1 MPGIT
6 INSKL
11 DTKPVISS
19 LSEINR
25 HIQSL
30 RATVTK
36 AGRNMNASVVGY
48 AKAMS
53 TNAKVSSEVN
63 AQVEELNATY
73 HDLVE
78 QVDRLANTKI
88 DTKEYADLKK
98 EIEGTEKQLRRLQ
111 ETQQRLK
118 DLGKDVVPTKEYTA
132 VNKSIKASRKRL
144 NGIEEEYDKQAVNA
158 EAASNNAI
166 NIRSRISNE
175 EKAIKDFQ
183 AKLSD
188 AEKQANAFMKSAYG
202 IADGERKIG
211 VMMSR
216 VDANY
221 SNLIANAQ
229 EQIADSQQELENVQ
243 WTDPAAAQEIKEEI
257 ERYKEKIKVYQEA
270 RAAKIAELQAEDTRA
285 KSTDDYKR
293 YQEYTEYANTYK
305 QSLDDARTR
314 LEAYKN
320 ELPQAESEENKYV
333 EIMTSLEEQLDAAQ
347 SEYDKLIEQRKELE
361 ATGGNLTDTEA
372 MRRNQYDI
380 QKTTEL
386 LQKLQQ
392 QKEAMESSGTATVMG
407 DTTKEYGDV
416 VSKAADAE
424 KKLHETIENA
434 QEDTKPIHIKEWEQ
448 MNTVTGAV
456 ANSFAKLQNV
466 AAMAG
471 YAIQHPLEALN
482 RIVPVVASGIANLA
496 GRVLNLAA
504 SFGKM
509 AINNI
514 VSTLRNMASSAIN
527 AAAGLARM
535 AGSTVVSFLRRL
547 ADGAKKAAVQLG
559 KVAGSAIIGGLRKI
573 GSLAAMA
580 GKSLLGLGKSAR
592 KSNGGIKDAI
602 KLLVRYGFGVRSVFM
617 LVRKLR
623 AAVVDAFQ
631 NMAKKVPEVNK
642 TLSALSSSMDLLKNS
657 LATAF
662 QPILTAIA
670 PYLVQLMDMMSE
682 AAAKVGEFFAVLTG
696 QNYIYQ
702 ATKANID
709 YAKSLDKSTKSTK
722 KNTKETENQLAS
734 FDHLNILK
742 DTKKDK
748 TDKEKTP
755 TADFKK
761 VPIESAISDLA
772 KRIKD
777 AFSKGDFT
785 EIGKILANK
794 LTEWVNE
801 INWAW
806 LGKKIGEGINHIVD
820 VVNGFFDNFD
830 WVDLGQKFAEGLNS
844 LIDNVNFYELGRAM
858 TQKLRALIETAWGVV
873 SDINWEHVGDAI
885 GNYIQGAFDNIPWET
900 LGETVGT
907 AITGVFRALQN
918 AIVSFGWADAGER
931 LANALN
937 SMFDSINWVQI
948 GNTINALFKGVL
960 KGLKTFIATFDW
972 DSHAKELERG
982 FKNFI
987 KKLPTADIGEVLK
1000 NATIKIL
1007 GFIRKG
1013 LINKDTWGQ
1022 AGTKFGELL
1031 NKLFETDGKG
1041 NTIWTELAL
1050 AVGDLAESVVTAI
1063 SATVNEFEWGDA
1075 GQNFHDAVFLLVEKF
1090 PLDELGSGLSDLMA
1104 GALEFLNETLGDEKL
1119 FTQLGTDTAD
1129 FFNRFTGNTAL
1140 WDEIGEG
1147 VNNAFLGVLE
1157 FGQGFVDGFNET
1169 DAADAIKRALGKIH
1183 FDEIATNTWNLLKSA
1198 FAKAGSFVDALF
1210 SENLDNTRAQ
1220 IDPAYVE
1227 KVVNFNNQS
1236 VGTRIGSKISEAL
1249 SKIPWESIGETVWSA
1264 AKTAFSNAGDFLVA
1278 IFGITD
1284 EDIAATKSKSKIEAI
1299 GVKIGKELSKIPWKS
1314 IFETAKQ
1321 EILTFFEGAISGLIG
1336 TESDS
1341 PGNGTVF
1348 AILAGAFILL
1358 KGGLVKAIA
1367 GLTGT
1372 VVGTVASNLPLV
1384 LDALLV
1390 FYDVKTIKD
1399 AADGYAE
1406 AGEAYN
1412 RMVETYANGYIQVLQ
1427 SSGKEAADQYAAMV
1441 ADIDTTSMSVD
1452 EAIMALTDKAKA
1464 DWGDAPKDWREGLD
1478 QGWNTYFG
1486 ENGRGL
1492 GALVEDAINGVL
1504 EAFGIKKPEVQGAAE
1519 DTFTIPLTLPD
1530 EVNAD
1535 AETVANGGADSY
1547 INTLDGRKD
1556 EVSDK
1561 YDEVYL
1567 PSPEELKDMGY
1578 YEGQTIADNGVNG
1591 TVSELDSK
1599 KEEVK
1604 KAYEGTFVK
1613 TYEDG
1618 VEGSSGFDIGSGKS
1632 SRTGKLGIANVKNM
1646 SEGMDSEKHTLQK
1659 SLKGLVDESD
1669 TNWDNAKKGQAAKLE
1684 QMDKNLSKYMGQMSS
1699 TSSRET
1705 NEQERTIS
1713 NKWGDMSS
1721 SQARNLEEMD
1731 RNMSRIMGAMTS
1743 TSDTETSNQ
1752 AKPVYDNYGEIMVAV
1767 DECMRAA
1774 RDYLVQYA
1782 GDMTDNL
1789 SGEMNAM
1796 GNLGWWV
1803 VGDAIIDGIAD
1814 GINSGWNWLNNTV
1827 WNLAYSLFNSAKN
1840 ALGIHSPSKVFRE
1853 GIGENV
1859 GLGIA
1864 EGILDTKSDVM
1875 DSVASLADL
1884 ASETMNETDFG
1895 DFVNADGTGLVDGL
1909 DSVLDVFANRVQNSF
1924 SDMLSK
1930 LNAIANTVTFRTP
1943 AIATGTVLPYAV
1955 SGGQTGGSKAISDV
1969 VAKTNDEQTS
1979 ALIQAFNNQTV
1990 AIVRAIEQYS
2000 TTNVNIDNKSFT
2012 DAIIEEINRRTR
2024 AQGKSPLLI

>member
-1 MPGIT
+1 MAGHDG
-6 INSKL
+6 S
-11 DTKPVISS
+11 ISFDVR
-19 LSEINR
+19 LQKNDFF
-25 HIQSL
+25 
-30 RATVTK
+30 K
-36 AGRNMNASVVGY
+36 G
-48 AKAMS
+48 
-53 TNAKVSSEVN
+53 
-63 AQVEELNATY
+63 VEEIKKAIESLQSTVESIGRKLSSSATTY
-73 HDLVE
+73 IRGVNKGVQSVSENVGEVSDKSETFSGSLDSAAKSAEDLE
-78 QVDRLANTKI
+78 
-88 DTKEYADLKK
+88 KEISTTQGVVKGTAESAVDLKNAFDSMSNNRSPVNTGNIKKTGVAFDELTRKAQRYQDIIAIEGRGSEAFKDLEK
-98 EIEGTEKQLRRLQ
+98 EIQKTENEIDKLTDQIDQMERAGVTEQNQGKYERLNKTLSQTKHEYGQL
-111 ETQQRLK
+111 QQIREEAMQTPDLDSMSDSANEASTSLNRAANSATRFASKIASGALK
-118 DLGKDVVPTKEYTA
+118 TA
-132 VNKSIKASRKRL
+132 VNTIKSMGSA
-144 NGIEEEYDKQAVNA
+144 AV
-158 EAASNNAI
+158 
-166 NIRSRISNE
+166 
-175 EKAIKDFQ
+175 
-183 AKLSD
+183 
-188 AEKQANAFMKSAYG
+188 
-202 IADGERKIG
+202 
-211 VMMSR
+211 
-216 VDANY
+216 
-221 SNLIANAQ
+221 
-229 EQIADSQQELENVQ
+229 
-243 WTDPAAAQEIKEEI
+243 
-257 ERYKEKIKVYQEA
+257 
-270 RAAKIAELQAEDTRA
+270 RAAT
-285 KSTDDYKR
+285 
-293 YQEYTEYANTYK
+293 
-305 QSLDDARTR
+305 
-314 LEAYKN
+314 
-320 ELPQAESEENKYV
+320 
-333 EIMTSLEEQLDAAQ
+333 
-347 SEYDKLIEQRKELE
+347 
-361 ATGGNLTDTEA
+361 
-372 MRRNQYDI
+372 
-380 QKTTEL
+380 
-386 LQKLQQ
+386 
-392 QKEAMESSGTATVMG
+392 
-407 DTTKEYGDV
+407 
-416 VSKAADAE
+416 
-424 KKLHETIENA
+424 
-434 QEDTKPIHIKEWEQ
+434 
-448 MNTVTGAV
+448 
-456 ANSFAKLQNV
+456 
-466 AAMAG
+466 
-471 YAIQHPLEALN
+471 
-482 RIVPVVASGIANLA
+482 NLA
-496 GRVLNLAA
+496 KMVGSNVL
-504 SFGKM
+504 
-509 AINNI
+509 
-514 VSTLRNMASSAIN
+514 
-527 AAAGLARM
+527 
-535 AGSTVVSFLRRL
+535 SFLRKL
-547 ADGAKKAAVQLG
+547 AEGAKNAAVQLAKMVTSAVANGVKKLGTLAG
-559 KVAGSAIIGGLRKI
+559 KAT
-573 GSLAAMA
+573 
-580 GKSLLGLGKSAR
+580 KSLLGLNKASRGDGFKEGL
-592 KSNGGIKDAI
+592 KF
-602 KLLVRYGFGVRSVFM
+602 LVRYGFGVRSLFM
-617 LVRKLR
+617 LYRKLR
-623 AAVVDAFQ
+623 GAVVEAFE

-642 TLSALSSSMDLLKNS
+642 SLSRLASSFDLLKNS

-662 QPILTAIA
+662 QPILTAVT

-696 QNYIYQ
+696 QNYIYK

-742 DTKKDK
+742 ENKDTGSSSDSDK
-748 TDKEKTP
+748 NETP
-755 TADFKK
+755 TSDFNK

-777 AFSKGDFT
+777 AFNKGDFT

-801 INWAW
+801 VDWDG

-820 VVNGFFDNFD
+820 VINGFFDNFD

-844 LIDNVNFYELGRAM
+844 LIDNVNFYELGRAI
-858 TQKLRALIETAWGVV
+858 TQKLRALIEMAWGVV
-873 SDINWEHVGDAI
+873 SDINWEKVGDAI

-1000 NATIKIL
+1000 NATIKIIR
-1007 GFIRKG
+1007 FIRKG
-1013 LINKDTWGQ
+1013 LIDKDTWGQ

-1075 GQNFHDAVFLLVEKF
+1075 GQSFHDAILLLVEKF

-1119 FTQLGTDTAD
+1119 FNQLGTDTAD
-1129 FFNRFTGNTAL
+1129 FFNKFTGNTAL

-1147 VNNAFLGVLE
+1147 VNNAFLGVLA

-1169 DAADAIKRALGKIH
+1169 DAADAIKRALGKID
-1183 FDEIATNTWNLLKSA
+1183 FDDIATKTWNLLKSA

-1210 SENLDNTRAQ
+1210 SESLDNTRAQ

-1227 KVVNFNNQS
+1227 KITSFNAQNT
-1236 VGTRIGSKISEAL
+1236 GAKIGAKLSEAL
-1249 SKIPWESIGETVWSA
+1249 SKVPWAEVGKTFNQLLADGLNFLENFVKSFNRQDFVDGFEAALEEVEWGKIAIRMITLFLTAVVESIG
-1264 AKTAFSNAGDFLVA
+1264 AFDDIIRDSVA
-1278 IFGITD
+1278 RMFGITD
-1284 EDIAATKSKSKIEAI
+1284 KDEQLELKIKQMAGYLMSTGAYATWEEAEKAAANVYGVGEYIADNTVDGYKDETVAKQPEVDSATESMFTMPET
-1299 GVKIGKELSKIPWKS
+1299 VP
-1314 IFETAKQ
+1314 ETANQ
-1321 EILTFFEGAISGLIG
+1321 DGSNVADQS
-1336 TESDS
+1336 
-1341 PGNGTVF
+1341 
-1348 AILAGAFILL
+1348 A
-1358 KGGLVKAIA
+1358 
-1367 GLTGT
+1367 TGYI
-1372 VVGTVASNLPLV
+1372 
-1384 LDALLV
+1384 D
-1390 FYDVKTIKD
+1390 K
-1399 AADGYAE
+1399 
-1406 AGEAYN
+1406 
-1412 RMVETYANGYIQVLQ
+1412 MVEKQPEAQ
-1427 SSGKEAADQYAAMV
+1427 S
-1441 ADIDTTSMSVD
+1441 
-1452 EAIMALTDKAKA
+1452 
-1464 DWGDAPKDWREGLD
+1464 
-1478 QGWNTYFG
+1478 
-1486 ENGRGL
+1486 
-1492 GALVEDAINGVL
+1492 
-1504 EAFGIKKPEVQGAAE
+1504 AAE
-1519 DTFTIPLTLPD
+1519 DAFTIPLTLS
-1530 EVNAD
+1530 EEISTD
-1535 AETVANGGADSY
+1535 AETVANGGANSY

-1578 YEGQTIADNGVNG
+1578 YEGQTIADNGVDG
-1591 TVSELDSK
+1591 TVSELNA
-1599 KEEVK
+1599 KEKEVK

-1632 SRTGKLGIANVKNM
+1632 SRTGKLGIANVKNL
-1646 SEGMDSEKHTLQK
+1646 SEGMDSEKHTLQR

-1669 TNWDNAKKGQAAKLE
+1669 SSWANAKRGQARELDSMSSKLSTSMRE
-1684 QMDKNLSKYMGQMSS
+1684 MTS

-1705 NEQERTIS
+1705 SEQERSITSKWRDIERDQSS
-1713 NKWGDMSS
+1713 NLND
-1721 SQARNLEEMD
+1721 MD
-1731 RNMSRIMGAMTS
+1731 RNLSDVMGSMTS

-1814 GINSGWNWLNNTV
+1814 GIYNGWNWLNNTV
-1827 WNLAYSLFNSAKN
+1827 WNLANSLFRSAKN
-1840 ALGIHSPSKVFRE
+1840 ALGIHSPSRVFRE
-1853 GIGENV
+1853 GIGENI

-1864 EGILDTKSDVM
+1864 EGILDTQSDVM

-1909 DSVLDVFANRVQNSF
+1909 DSVLDVFSNKVQNSF

-1955 SGGQTGGSKAISDV
+1955 LGGQTGGSKAISDV

-2000 TTNVNIDNKSFT
+2000 TTNVNIDKKSLT